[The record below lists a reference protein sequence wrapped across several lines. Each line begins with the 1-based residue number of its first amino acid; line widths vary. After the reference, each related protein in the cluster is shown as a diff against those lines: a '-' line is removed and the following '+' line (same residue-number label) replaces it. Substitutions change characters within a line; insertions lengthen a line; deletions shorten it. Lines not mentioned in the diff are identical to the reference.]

1 MDYTKLFSSRTK
13 YMKASEI
20 RELLKLAEG
29 KDVISFAGGLPDPQ
43 TFPVDEMAEI
53 SSYVIEK
60 YGAQALQYA
69 PTAGVTLFR
78 KTLASWLENQG
89 VAVNS
94 DDMILVTT
102 GSQQGLDLTSRV
114 LLDKGDI
121 VITEKPTYLAAINA
135 FKPAEPRFI
144 GIEIDDDG
152 MKTDELEKTL
162 KTMDKQDLSRI
173 KFVYTIPT
181 SQNPGGVTMSME
193 RRKHLLELAEQYDL
207 LIVEDDPY
215 SHFVF
220 EPIEFKPLKTLDKNG
235 RVLYLGTF
243 SKILAPGLRVG
254 FMLGNK
260 DLVSMMELAKQA
272 MDLHSSSLSQYV
284 ALEAIKR
291 GVVDKTIEKAKNIYK
306 VKRDAMLEA
315 LDKYFTGLGRWT
327 RPVGGMFVFVYLN
340 KDVDTKSLMYK
351 ALDKGVAYVPGGSFF
366 VDGTGKNT
374 LRLNFSYP
382 SIEQIRE
389 GIKRLGELFSSI

>member
-1 MDYTKLFSSRTK
+1 MDYKRLFSHRTQ

-43 TFPVDEMAEI
+43 TFPVDDMARI
-53 SSYVIEK
+53 ASYVIET
-60 YGAQALQYA
+60 YGTQALQYA

-78 KTLASWLENQG
+78 KTLASWLDNQG
-89 VAVNS
+89 IKVND

-102 GSQQGLDLTSRV
+102 GSQQGLDLLTRV
-114 LLDKGDI
+114 LIDKNDI

-152 MKTDELEKTL
+152 MKTLELEEKL
-162 KTMDKQDLSRI
+162 RSLGMEERSKI
-173 KFVYTIPT
+173 KFIYTIPT

-220 EPIEFKPLKTLDKNG
+220 EPIEFQALKTLDKNG
-235 RVLYLGTF
+235 RVVYLGTF
-243 SKILAPGLRVG
+243 SKILSPGLRVG
-254 FMLGNK
+254 FMLGPK
-260 DLVSMMELAKQA
+260 GLVSMMEMAKQA
-272 MDLHSSSLSQYV
+272 VDLHSSSLSQYV

-291 GVVDKTIEKAKNIYK
+291 GVVDKTIDKARKLYKAK
-306 VKRDAMLEA
+306 RDVMLEA
-315 LDKYFTGLGRWT
+315 LEEHFKGLGKWT
-327 RPVGGMFVFVYLN
+327 RPVGGMFIFVYLYKN
-340 KDVDTKSLMYK
+340 VDTKPLMYK
-351 ALDKGVAYVPGGSFF
+351 ALEKGVAYVPGGSFF

-374 LRLNFSYP
+374 FRLNFSYP
-382 SIEQIRE
+382 TPDQIRE
-389 GIKRLGELFSSI
+389 GIKRLGEFFSNL